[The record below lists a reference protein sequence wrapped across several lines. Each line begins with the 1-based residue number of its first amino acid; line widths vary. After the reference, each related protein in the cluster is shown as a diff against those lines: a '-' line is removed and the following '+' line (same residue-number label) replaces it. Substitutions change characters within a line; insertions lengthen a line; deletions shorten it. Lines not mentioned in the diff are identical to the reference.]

1 VNLDDVRLMGT
12 AEIATLLGVTPAR
25 VSQLA
30 DSRRSGFP
38 NPRWELKAGRIW
50 LAQDVEAWAAKHRPS
65 LAEDS
70 EGS

>member
-1 VNLDDVRLMGT
+1 MGT
-12 AEIATLLGVTPAR
+12 AEIAALLNVTPAR

-50 LAQDVEAWAAKHRPS
+50 LAQDVEVWAAARRQPI
-65 LAEDS
+65 AEEP
-70 EGS
+70 EGT